1 MINSLKGLRIAILQN
16 ICGQQRL
23 TSILAP
29 DEAPPRGYLY
39 SGILNVVLV
48 FVLSAF
54 PQPSSRMKIV
64 ANKKPSVSEN

>member
-23 TSILAP
+23 ISILAP

-48 FVLSAF
+48 FVSLF
-54 PQPSSRMKIV
+54 RNQV
-64 ANKKPSVSEN
+64 AV